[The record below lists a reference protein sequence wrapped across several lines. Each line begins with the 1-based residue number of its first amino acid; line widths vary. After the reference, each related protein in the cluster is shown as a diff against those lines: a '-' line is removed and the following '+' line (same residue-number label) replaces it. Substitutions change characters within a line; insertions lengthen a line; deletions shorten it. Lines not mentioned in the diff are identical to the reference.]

1 MIRGTTP
8 TLVFTLPFAVDNL
21 AAAWIT
27 IAQNK
32 NIIIDKALGD
42 CVCDGNTLSVALSQS
57 ETLQLT
63 NGVFCEVQIRV
74 RTVAGEALASKIYTM
89 PAERILKDGVI

>member
-8 TLVFTLPFAVDNL
+8 TLAFTLPFAVDSL

-32 NIIIDKALGD
+32 NIIIDKVGGVWVQQTDSGKAALQG
-42 CVCDGNTLSVALSQS
+42 GNYT
-57 ETLQLT
+57 
-63 NGVFCEVQIRV
+63 VQ
-74 RTVAGEALASKIYTM
+74 A
-89 PAERILKDGVI
+89 